1 MELEVQKKIPERSKL
16 GDEAERFS
24 YQFFWRFEHETFLTL
39 KKVLFTIGYHA
50 IRPLELLEGPA

>member
-1 MELEVQKKIPERSKL
+1 MYRKNIPVRSKL

-24 YQFFWRFEHETFLTL
+24 YQFFWRFEPETFLTL

-50 IRPLELLEGPA
+50 IRGPLELLEGPA